1 MNKIHINIE
10 ELGNSVRTKK
20 LSYKG
25 QTEEYRVYRVPIN
38 QLYFNDENGRIATFI
53 SQYENEHPGQDIK
66 ELSNEEYNDTIAEY
80 IKKANLFKRI
90 I

>member
-38 QLYFNDENGRIATFI
+38 QLYFNDENGC
-53 SQYENEHPGQDIK
+53 
-66 ELSNEEYNDTIAEY
+66 
-80 IKKANLFKRI
+80 
-90 I
+90 